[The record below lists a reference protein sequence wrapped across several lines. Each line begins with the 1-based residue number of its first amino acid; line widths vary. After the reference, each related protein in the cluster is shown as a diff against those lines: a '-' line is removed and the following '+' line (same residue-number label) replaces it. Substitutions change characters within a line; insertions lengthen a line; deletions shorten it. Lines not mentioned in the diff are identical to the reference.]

1 MQSNKWLCRTRIY
14 RSLALVDKED
24 KEELWDYPDWI
35 GTREQIENGKRYIYE
50 TQYDKY
56 SNIVTFIKYNE
67 EKEQLEN
74 MKYKINGNNLEKID
88 SENYIVYS
96 DNNAPTFID
105 NEDFKMTVKN
115 ISIID
120 NNDEYGLLIENKT
133 NKSIE
138 INLDKIHIG
147 ESLKNVEFNVKLKGK
162 ERKYAN
168 LKIKSISNLNDLY
181 DKIYGVFIGNSS
193 KYDFIFK

>member
-1 MQSNKWLCRTRIY
+1 
-14 RSLALVDKED
+14 
-24 KEELWDYPDWI
+24 
-35 GTREQIENGKRYIYE
+35 
-50 TQYDKY
+50 
-56 SNIVTFIKYNE
+56 
-67 EKEQLEN
+67 

-88 SENYIVYS
+88 SENYIAYF

-105 NEDFKMTVKN
+105 NKDFKMIVKN

-120 NNDEYGLLIENKT
+120 NNAEYGLLIENKT

>member
-1 MQSNKWLCRTRIY
+1 
-14 RSLALVDKED
+14 
-24 KEELWDYPDWI
+24 
-35 GTREQIENGKRYIYE
+35 
-50 TQYDKY
+50 
-56 SNIVTFIKYNE
+56 
-67 EKEQLEN
+67 
-74 MKYKINGNNLEKID
+74 
-88 SENYIVYS
+88 
-96 DNNAPTFID
+96 
-105 NEDFKMTVKN
+105 MTVKN

-120 NNDEYGLLIENKT
+120 NNAEYGLLIENKT

>member
-1 MQSNKWLCRTRIY
+1 
-14 RSLALVDKED
+14 
-24 KEELWDYPDWI
+24 
-35 GTREQIENGKRYIYE
+35 
-50 TQYDKY
+50 
-56 SNIVTFIKYNE
+56 
-67 EKEQLEN
+67 
-74 MKYKINGNNLEKID
+74 MKYKINGNNLKKID

-120 NNDEYGLLIENKT
+120 NNAEYGLLIENKT
-133 NKSIE
+133 NKSME
-138 INLDKIHIG
+138 ISLDQIHIG